1 MARRLPENERQRN
14 LVVLGIQQAI
24 QGSFSDSDWKELGYR
39 TGTREWIDNHPRLI
53 RSLRWNDDD
62 YGGHVLDAIEHILEE
77 DPANLDAL
85 LENSLIADW
94 LSRNNPSVLAA
105 LDGSTPSVP
114 LPALAVTSDSVERAL
129 REAEVLINSTGP
141 SSAVDRVHTALHGY
155 LLAVCD
161 AAGVPYNPDPSI
173 TELFKTIHQN
183 HPAFQNLGVH
193 SSQIVQILRTFSSIV
208 HVVNE
213 LRNRASTAHPNPSV
227 LGPDEALVVI
237 NATRTLFAY
246 LNAKISS

>member
-1 MARRLPENERQRN
+1 MARRLPENEKQRN

-24 QGSFSDSDWKELGYR
+24 QRTFSDSDWKELGYR
-39 TGTREWIDNHPRLI
+39 TGTREWIDNHPRLT

-85 LENSLIADW
+85 LENALVADW
-94 LSRNNPSVLAA
+94 LSRNDPTVLAA
-105 LDGSTPSVP
+105 LDGSAPAVQ
-114 LPALAVTSDSVERAL
+114 LPALTLTSDAVARAL
-129 REAEVLINSTGP
+129 SDAEVLINSTGGP

-155 LLAVCD
+155 MLAICD
-161 AAGVPYNPDPSI
+161 SASVPYNPDPSI
-173 TELFKTIHQN
+173 TELFKTIQQN
-183 HPAFQNLGVH
+183 HPAFQNLGPH
-193 SSQIVQILRTFSSIV
+193 SDQILQILRAFSSIV

-227 LGPDEALVVI
+227 LGAEEALVVI

-246 LNAKISS
+246 LNAKIS